1 MIGILVVSHGELAEA
16 LVSSV
21 QILVGKLQKTKSIS
35 IWPGD
40 GKEEIEERLQKQIT
54 EVDEGDGVVILTD
67 MLGGTPTNLILS
79 YLKGK
84 HAEVITGV
92 NMPML
97 LVLSSHREEKSLER
111 MAALVKKAGRR
122 SITLPQR
129 FLGWRRRR
137 NGTDILPKLQEGN
150 YKRQGSRESF
160 VGNEMESIVMP
171 LSMRESL

>member
-16 LVSSV
+16 IVSSV
-21 QILVGKLQKTKSIS
+21 QLLVGKLQKIKSIS

-40 GKEEIEERLQKQIT
+40 GKEEIEARIEKEIA
-54 EVDEGDGVVILTD
+54 EVDEGDGVIFLTD
-67 MLGGTPTNLILS
+67 MLGGTPTNLSLS

-97 LVLSSHREEKSLER
+97 LLLSSHRAEKSLER

-122 SITLPQR
+122 SITLPKS

-137 NGTDILPKLQEGN
+137 IGSDFLPMLQDGDH
-150 YKRQGSRESF
+150 KRQKCRGSFAGDQKE
-160 VGNEMESIVMP
+160 NLAMP
-171 LSMRESL
+171 V

>member
-16 LVSSV
+16 LISSV
-21 QILVGKLQKTKSIS
+21 QILVGKLQKIKSIS

-40 GKEEIEERLQKQIT
+40 GQEEIEERIEKEIA
-54 EVDEGDGVVILTD
+54 EVDEGDGVIILTD

-97 LVLSSHREEKSLER
+97 LLLSSHRAEKSLER
-111 MAALVKKAGRR
+111 IAALVKKAGRR

-137 NGTDILPKLQEGN
+137 IGSDILPKLQDGDH
-150 YKRQGSRESF
+150 KRQECRGAF
-160 VGNEMESIVMP
+160 AGNQEENLAMP
-171 LSMRESL
+171 L